1 MGWTCFYD
9 NAGLSIDAMMRRELT
24 AMGDNGAV
32 FTIVDSATRGS
43 EWYAIVECKRPDK
56 PPVYDGLVCLVK
68 RSKRTGEFC
77 YKDMGERC
85 GPNASNAPKRIID
98 KLDTL
103 APIDPNDDGMGAK
116 WALAWRARCRA
127 NAAAKADRFKPRKGM
142 IVKFSPNA
150 TAEFLLVESA
160 GPRRGWTVRM
170 LNGHGTGSLYRA
182 SAKQLAKAIIVGG

>member
-9 NAGLSIDAMMRRELT
+9 NAGLSIDAMLRREWNAT
-24 AMGDNGAV
+24 GDNGAV
-32 FTIVDSATRGS
+32 FTIVDSATRGN

-56 PPVYDGLVCLVK
+56 PPVYDGLVCLIK

-85 GPNASNAPKRIID
+85 GPNAANAPKRIID

-116 WALAWRARCRA
+116 WAREWRARCRA
-127 NAAAKADRFKPRKGM
+127 NASAKNSKVKLSKGM
-142 IVKFSPNA
+142 MDALQA
-150 TAEFLLVESA
+150 T
-160 GPRRGWTVRM
+160 M
-170 LNGHGTGSLYRA
+170 
-182 SAKQLAKAIIVGG
+182 